1 MAVYIRK
8 MEMPSSCSVCDFLE
22 YAGGDYQPWVVCR
35 LTEENLEDPN
45 SRGDECPL
53 VEIKEPHGDLIDK
66 DAFLRDFHIE
76 GTVTGKE
83 NAIMMQN
90 MLNETL
96 QAVADSPT
104 VIERS
109 EDD

>member
-1 MAVYIRK
+1 MAVYIK
-8 MEMPSSCSVCDFLE
+8 SMETPKEGYVD
-22 YAGGDYQPWVVCR
+22 VR
-35 LTEENLEDPN
+35 LFSDGRATTQTGEHPFYREMKITE
-45 SRGDECPL
+45 
-53 VEIKEPHGDLIDK
+53 VKEPHGNLIDK
-66 DAFLRDFHIE
+66 DEFLKCFHIE

-96 QAVADSPT
+96 QAVADSPN

>member
-1 MAVYIRK
+1 MAVYIRG
-8 MEMPSSCSVCDFLE
+8 MEMPLNCTRCACSDDDSRYCRVADE
-22 YAGGDYQPWVVCR
+22 YIPMLGKPKF
-35 LTEENLEDPN
+35 
-45 SRGDECPL
+45 CPL
-53 VEIKEPHGDLIDK
+53 VEIKEPHGNLIDK
-66 DAFLRDFHIE
+66 DAFLKYFHIE
-76 GTVTGKE
+76 GTVIGKE

-109 EDD
+109 ENDKI